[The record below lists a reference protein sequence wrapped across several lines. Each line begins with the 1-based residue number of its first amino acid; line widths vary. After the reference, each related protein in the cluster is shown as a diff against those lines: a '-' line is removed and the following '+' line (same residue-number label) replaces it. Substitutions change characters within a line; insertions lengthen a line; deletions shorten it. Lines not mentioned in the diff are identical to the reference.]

1 MSYPTRTNLSMDDP
15 MRSYMRLSNQQENL
29 RRRLS
34 LQIPS
39 STPLTAHSPESFGS
53 SPRTSRTSFTNEIY
67 SSSPMSAHPSPT
79 NAAFDHRSMC
89 TDSQSDEGHSLYE
102 INQQIKATLTEL
114 LNTDSVKQDD
124 KFRVWI
130 QGRLM
135 DAEMEMRRQ
144 RRRRSSVD
152 REIAESI
159 AEHFEHESP

>member
-1 MSYPTRTNLSMDDP
+1 MSFPTRTNLSMDDP
-15 MRSYMRLSNQQENL
+15 MQNYMRLSNHQEIL

-34 LQIPS
+34 LQLPS
-39 STPLTAHSPESFGS
+39 STPLTAHTPDSFSS
-53 SPRTSRTSFTNEIY
+53 SPNVSRSSFTNETY
-67 SSSPMSAHPSPT
+67 SSSPMSAHPTPSS
-79 NAAFDHRSMC
+79 AAFNRSMC
-89 TDSQSDEGHSLYE
+89 TDGQSDEGHSLYE